1 MKSWN
6 LWESRGSWK
15 KSWDQE
21 PNLQSLF
28 FIIWGGD
35 LSTLILIPYMMT
47 TNCWIYWLLAI
58 YWLDTLSWLQFLG
71 LQPPISNVF
80 WGQHEFQ
87 PSCLQWRVKHH
98 RPPFFRRRCSQLLVK
113 KIQRN
118 WYIYIYTYIIYIYN
132 WSYIINFSS
141 FPFDSGLWGKSWDI
155 RGKSSTLGSWD
166 SPCFLPGPPGPTW
179 RNISSW
185 HIVVDLP
192 IFPICFWRG
201 SNIFPKCSNQNSI
214 DFP

>member
-118 WYIYIYTYIIYIYN
+118 WYIYIYVYNIYIY
-132 WSYIINFSS
+132 II
-141 FPFDSGLWGKSWDI
+141 GVT
-155 RGKSSTLGSWD
+155 SSTFHHFHLTLAFEGNHGTSEANHLHWDPEIRHVFYQDLLVQPDGTFLLGT
-166 SPCFLPGPPGPTW
+166 L
-179 RNISSW
+179 
-185 HIVVDLP
+185 
-192 IFPICFWRG
+192 
-201 SNIFPKCSNQNSI
+201 
-214 DFP
+214 